1 VSTRTRFNLPFLRRM
16 AEALRQRD
24 WFGIGFEL
32 FVVVLGV
39 MLGMAASRWAAERDD
54 RAYKRQIVTSLEAA
68 MRDYEYEGG
77 RIDKLISETL
87 ADFERR
93 TAAGERPR
101 PPIIHFPGME
111 RPPTRAWEAV
121 VETGVAR
128 TIEPEL
134 MFRLAIHFDQADS
147 YGDKYQRFAVFTE
160 REILPFEDQPAHF
173 YGPNGKLKPK
183 YAEHVDRLR
192 DLRTFNAQMTAG
204 AASIRREL
212 VGEPTAEPEP
222 VQNLPMRN

>member
-1 VSTRTRFNLPFLRRM
+1 MRQPRFNLPILRRL
-16 AEALRQRD
+16 AEALRNRD

-39 MLGMAASRWAAERDD
+39 MLGMAASRWAAERDE
-54 RAYKRQIVTSLEAA
+54 REYKRQILTSLGAA

-77 RIDKLISETL
+77 RIHGLISEAL
-87 ADFERR
+87 AVYERR

-101 PPIIHFPGME
+101 PPIIYLPGME
-111 RPPTRAWEAV
+111 RPPTRAWEAL

-128 TIEPEL
+128 AIEPQL

-147 YGDKYQRFAVFTE
+147 YGDKYQRFQVFTE
-160 REILPFEDQPAHF
+160 REIMPFDNDPAHF
-173 YGPNGKLKPK
+173 YGPNGKLKPL

-192 DLRTFNAQMTAG
+192 DLLAFNDQMTAS

-212 VGEPTAEPEP
+212 GGHPNAQLQP
-222 VQNLPMRN
+222 VQDLPMRN